1 MGGCQQPWGSHC
13 PRPRPHSKLGALLS
27 EEPGIGLLSGSWGCG
42 QASPWGGGLLCRSPP
57 TYPGLSQAQSQQLVG
72 FLLLGHLGFYYSLL
86 CLPQREFTCVSALL
100 PEPLQGAFYREASA
114 IPPPP
119 TPARDR
125 AGAGRHRRRRGHS
138 LWVGRVLP
146 WICVCR
152 VGPGPRQQKPC
163 PQQGQAEWLVGWVFT
178 HFLGCVRP
186 CCSLNLTGSAGT
198 RHLGCLNGSPQ
209 ASGSRPAIPLSA
221 CMRVGQGA
229 ECQDGAECVC
239 LLGLASCV

>member
-57 TYPGLSQAQSQQLVG
+57 THPGLSQAQSQQLVG

-114 IPPPP
+114 IPPSPHPSQGQGRRRPSPP
-119 TPARDR
+119 ATWAQPLGWTCTPLDLCVPSGSGSQAAETLPSTRAGRMVGGVGLYPLPWLCEALLLLELDR
-125 AGAGRHRRRRGHS
+125 LSRHPAPRLSERLPSGFRLQTCNPIVCLHACGAGRRVPGRR
-138 LWVGRVLP
+138 
-146 WICVCR
+146 
-152 VGPGPRQQKPC
+152 
-163 PQQGQAEWLVGWVFT
+163 
-178 HFLGCVRP
+178 
-186 CCSLNLTGSAGT
+186 
-198 RHLGCLNGSPQ
+198 
-209 ASGSRPAIPLSA
+209 
-221 CMRVGQGA
+221 
-229 ECQDGAECVC
+229 
-239 LLGLASCV
+239 